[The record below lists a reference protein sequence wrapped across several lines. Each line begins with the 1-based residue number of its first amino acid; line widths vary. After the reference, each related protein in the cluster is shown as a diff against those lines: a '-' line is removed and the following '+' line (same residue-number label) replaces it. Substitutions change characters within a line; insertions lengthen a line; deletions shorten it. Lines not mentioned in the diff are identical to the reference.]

1 MIPLFCLFFIIRIH
15 RGLQYTVQCGADLLK
30 IADILLGKM
39 IFNRMQHKPGEG
51 DKSQYRGQADKKGQP
66 QSE

>member
-1 MIPLFCLFFIIRIH
+1 ME
-15 RGLQYTVQCGADLLK
+15 YTAQCGADLLQ

-39 IFNRMQHKPGEG
+39 LFNRMQHKPGEG
-51 DKSQYRGQADKKGQP
+51 DKRQYCGQADKKGQP